1 MPIAGDH
8 VPKIFLNFDYN
19 QQVTIDEYYTLEES
33 IFSVIIIIPMALLV
47 LFGIFSFFN
56 IVNFYTNLASLVRR
70 RYTDAVLWRKV
81 ERYMEKFRKIH
92 SALVDI
98 E

>member
-1 MPIAGDH
+1 M
-8 VPKIFLNFDYN
+8 
-19 QQVTIDEYYTLEES
+19 
-33 IFSVIIIIPMALLV
+33 IIVIPMALL
-47 LFGIFSFFN
+47 LIFGIFSFFN
-56 IVNFYTNLASLVRR
+56 LVNFYQNLAALVRR

-81 ERYMEKFRKIH
+81 EKYLEKFRKIH